1 MLNRQID
8 RRLADGGGD
17 NSGRVGK
24 GKGVEQAATWASDAA
39 TTRVKSGMQSP
50 APLTFSQF
58 QQLIR
63 DRYYK
68 TDSARGT
75 PGTFMWLVEEFGEL
89 ATALQDNAPGKNPTA
104 EQRANLEEEF
114 ADVIAWLT
122 TLANINGVDLEKA
135 LGKYTTPGKVEGV
148 KS

>member
-1 MLNRQID
+1 MSHPSTQ
-8 RRLADGGGD
+8 
-17 NSGRVGK
+17 
-24 GKGVEQAATWASDAA
+24 Q
-39 TTRVKSGMQSP
+39 
-50 APLTFSQF
+50 PLTFSAF
-58 QQLIR
+58 QTLIR

-68 TDSARGT
+68 TDAARGT

-135 LGKYTTPGKVEGV
+135 LSKYTTPGKVEGV